1 MRRRAFLALAGVAI
15 ASTVTPNPLRLRSRA
30 AWPLGAEPIAPTDA
44 ITMMETD
51 GAVFIDVRTSGEALT
66 YGAPT
71 ASLNVPAFTWDGQ
84 LMCSVPNFV
93 ENVEEQV
100 GGPDDAPPLVVG
112 CKTGR
117 VSGMAAEMLEKAGYG
132 RIYDLEGGCDAWVDE
147 ELPWDDP
154 EYESFRGSVP
164 GG

>member
-1 MRRRAFLALAGVAI
+1 
-15 ASTVTPNPLRLRSRA
+15 
-30 AWPLGAEPIAPTDA
+30 
-44 ITMMETD
+44 MMETD

-100 GGPDDAPPLVVG
+100 GGLM
-112 CKTGR
+112 TR
-117 VSGMAAEMLEKAGYG
+117 RRLWSGARPVE
-132 RIYDLEGGCDAWVDE
+132 
-147 ELPWDDP
+147 
-154 EYESFRGSVP
+154 
-164 GG
+164 